1 MEHAIPLPEMGPRWL
16 DKTKTRFLADPSAA
30 LILEHSGVVRPDAVS
45 GMLEQAEVHS
55 YANGDP
61 VVLRKRLMHVLV
73 EAVDNL
79 SRHALGILGDASF
92 ALLVRDSAGY
102 RMATGNAVPF
112 ATGMLL
118 AHRVEILNMMAREDL
133 KEHYMKLLA
142 GDARSSNGG
151 AGLGLLTLA
160 RKSAGP
166 LLASS
171 DTLGPFTSYFT
182 LEMRVGREGDAFAQG
197 AVQTR

>member
-1 MEHAIPLPEMGPRWL
+1 MKYAVPLPYMGQRWL
-16 DKTKTRFLADPSAA
+16 SKTKSKFLADPSAM
-30 LILEHSGVVRPDAVS
+30 LVLEHSGAIDPQEVPS
-45 GMLEQAEVHS
+45 MLELAEAHCH
-55 YANGDP
+55 ANGDP
-61 VVLRKRLMHVLV
+61 LLLRKRLMHVLV

-79 SRHALGILGDASF
+79 SRHALGVLNEASF
-92 ALLVRDSAGY
+92 ALLVRDRSGY

-118 AHRVEILNMMAREDL
+118 AHRVEILNLMAREDL

-142 GDARSSNGG
+142 GEARSSNGG

-160 RKSAGP
+160 RKTAGP
-166 LLASS
+166 LVASS

-182 LEMRVGREGDAFAQG
+182 LEMRVGREEEAYQSG
-197 AVQTR
+197 AVQAR